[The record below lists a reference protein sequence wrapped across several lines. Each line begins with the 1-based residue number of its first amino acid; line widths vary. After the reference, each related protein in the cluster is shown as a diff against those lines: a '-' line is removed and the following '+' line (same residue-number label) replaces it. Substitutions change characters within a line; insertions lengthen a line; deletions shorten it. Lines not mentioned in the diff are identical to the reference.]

1 MEFTR
6 KSNRHRHVRSKRTG
20 DIDRPSFGELSYGQ
34 PNESNPDFKNSEH
47 RDEMNLSLICSQTPI
62 YEVTERLAECEDLPL
77 APPGPVTTV
86 GETVRDC
93 SVTAPEAN
101 NLFTNKSEVPSLKMN
116 FSLGSFRKLK
126 LI

>member
-6 KSNRHRHVRSKRTG
+6 KSNRDRHVRSKHTG

-62 YEVTERLAECEDLPL
+62 YEVTERLAD
-77 APPGPVTTV
+77 
-86 GETVRDC
+86 D
-93 SVTAPEAN
+93 
-101 NLFTNKSEVPSLKMN
+101 LFTNKSEVPSLKMN